1 MVQVNELYEDFDS
14 SEKEELAQY
23 LKEDGY
29 MLSSELDECFGIIQI
44 ELVEAL
50 YSLLNNRYTIS
61 SADVETIIALG
72 KTYK

>member
-1 MVQVNELYEDFDS
+1 MVQVKELYEDFDS
-14 SEKEELAQY
+14 LEKEELAQY

-29 MLSSELDECFGIIQI
+29 MLGSELDECFGIIQI

-50 YSLLNNRYTIS
+50 YSLLNNRYAIS
-61 SADVETIIALG
+61 SADVEAIIALG